1 MTIQNMNETPVQTMP
16 KADGPLLM
24 MRKVLE
30 NRPLLG
36 SLREPDREEL
46 IQLYMAELE
55 KWENRKNG

>member
-1 MTIQNMNETPVQTMP
+1 MNHIKMNETRAAT
-16 KADGPLLM
+16 

-46 IQLYMAELE
+46 IQLYMANLE